1 MKTSNFQQVLE
12 AVESLPLDDRE
23 ILLDIVQKRLHQQ
36 RRAQI
41 VQEIAEIRQEYAEG
55 KVQFGSLDDFLAA
68 LDEE

>member
-36 RRAQI
+36 RRTQI

-55 KVQFGSLDDFLAA
+55 KVQFGSVDDFLAA

>member
-23 ILLDIVQKRLHQQ
+23 ILLDIVQKRLHQK
-36 RRAQI
+36 RRTQI